1 MCGDERE
8 RRHQGFEQIR
18 GIMTTPLPPT
28 SPEPPAPPEP
38 GTQPSRVR
46 GRVIGGVVAVVAF
59 VAGIAVGAVTQSGDE
74 PEQPVA
80 ASAGTE
86 DDGGSETA
94 ALEEKVAALQ
104 GKVDELTTE
113 RDGLQAS
120 VTELEAAA
128 AAAAAA
134 EAAAAAAATPAPT
147 ATPAATQT
155 PAPPATEETTPPAG
169 EGTYTAGQYQFA
181 DVQVSDDG
189 IGGFALRARVTNNG
203 QAIAGAL
210 WTATLFLDGVVVATL
225 NGSAQD
231 FAAGATVTADFWS
244 ADPFGDYDTV
254 EFQVDGQ
261 F

>member
-1 MCGDERE
+1 MS
-8 RRHQGFEQIR
+8 
-18 GIMTTPLPPT
+18 TPLPPEPPA
-28 SPEPPAPPEP
+28 SPEPAAEP
-38 GTQPSRVR
+38 TQPRVR
-46 GRVIGGVVAVVAF
+46 GRVIAGVVAAVAF
-59 VAGIAVGAVTQSGDE
+59 VAGIAIGAVTQSEDE

-80 ASAGTE
+80 ASTDTG

-94 ALEEKVAALQ
+94 ALEEQVATLQ
-104 GKVDELTTE
+104 GRIDELTSE

-128 AAAAAA
+128 AAA
-134 EAAAAAAATPAPT
+134 EAAAAAAQATATPTPA
-147 ATPAATQT
+147 ATPAATQA
-155 PAPPATEETTPPAG
+155 PAPSATATPPAG

-203 QAIAGAL
+203 QAVAGAL

-225 NGSAQD
+225 NGSAQN
-231 FAAGATVTADFWS
+231 FGAGATVTADFWS

>member
-1 MCGDERE
+1 MS
-8 RRHQGFEQIR
+8 
-18 GIMTTPLPPT
+18 TPHPPEPSV
-28 SPEPPAPPEP
+28 SPEPATP
-38 GTQPSRVR
+38 PSRVR
-46 GRVIGGVVAVVAF
+46 GRVIAGVVAVVAF
-59 VAGIAVGAVTQSGDE
+59 AAGIAIGAVTQSEDE

-80 ASAGTE
+80 ASTGTE

-94 ALEEKVAALQ
+94 ALEEQVAALQ
-104 GKVDELTTE
+104 SRVDELTSE

-128 AAAAAA
+128 AAAA
-134 EAAAAAAATPAPT
+134 EAAAQATAT
-147 ATPAATQT
+147 QAATPAATQA
-155 PAPPATEETTPPAG
+155 PSPPATEETTPPGG
-169 EGTYTAGQYQFA
+169 EGTYTAGQFRFA

-203 QAIAGAL
+203 QAVAGAL

-225 NGSAQD
+225 NGSAQG

-244 ADPFGDYDTV
+244 DDPFGDYDTV